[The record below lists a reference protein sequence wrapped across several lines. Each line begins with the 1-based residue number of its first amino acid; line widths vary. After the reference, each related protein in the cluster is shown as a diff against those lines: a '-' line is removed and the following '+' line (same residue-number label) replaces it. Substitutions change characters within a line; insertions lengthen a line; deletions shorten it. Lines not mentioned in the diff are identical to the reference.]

1 MKITKIE
8 PLIVNAE
15 MRNWIFVKVETDQ
28 AGLYGWGEATLEW
41 KTRAVV
47 GAIQDLA
54 PLLIGRDPRDITQ
67 ALRIM
72 TKRAFWRAGII
83 GSSAISGIEHAL
95 WDIFGKS
102 VGLPV
107 WRLLGGQVR
116 DRVKIYTH
124 LGLGD
129 MQAVYRTMEVEPLRE
144 HAARLVEAGYQA
156 FKVVFI
162 PYTHY
167 TTSAQALRHVGKL
180 MQGLRK
186 QVGEAVDIMI
196 DIHGRCGSASAA
208 LQYIRELEPF
218 DPLFVEE
225 PLQPGDVESLRAIT
239 EQARCPI
246 ATGERLVGLEEFE
259 PLFRNRAVN
268 IAQPDLNH
276 CGGITVARD
285 IAAAAAAASIG
296 IAPHNP
302 NGPVAGAA
310 ALHFAVATP
319 NHVIQEVMDGSVP
332 WYDEVMA
339 KTPIRRSGA
348 YWEVPQE
355 PGLGIEINEQA
366 AARHPFKQE
375 HFESAHA
382 TLPDGTVVDW

>member
-116 DRVKIYTH
+116 DRVKIYT
-124 LGLGD
+124 
-129 MQAVYRTMEVEPLRE
+129 YRTMEVEPLRE